1 MKDVEVVEE
10 DPIFCS
16 DIVVILIL
24 FLHSVVY
31 SGKGRTQAWSE
42 NLSSGPGPFSYP
54 ENFWGLGFVL
64 AGE

>member
-1 MKDVEVVEE
+1 MKDVEVEEE
-10 DPIFCS
+10 DSIFCS

-31 SGKGRTQAWSE
+31 SDKGRAQAWGE
-42 NLSSGPGPFSYP
+42 NLSNGPGPFSYP